1 MSVGDS
7 FRFSVAPMMDWT
19 DRHCRYFHRLMSRR
33 SLLYTEMVA
42 AAALVRGNAVWNLD
56 HHPREHPVALQ
67 LGGSDPDELRDATRM
82 GIEAGFDEINL
93 NAGCPSDRVREGC
106 FGAVLM
112 RNPGLVRRCLES
124 MIGESGD
131 IEITVKCRIGVD
143 DQDPREALP
152 RFLEA
157 TAQAGVGRVA
167 IHARKAW
174 LKGLSPKQNRNVP
187 PLDHDLVVEMKSH
200 FPEMRICV
208 NGGITDL
215 DAAERLL
222 DAGIDGVMLGRAAY
236 RAPCATL
243 LGVDRRIFGMDTAV
257 GRREV
262 ALEMLAYIRREARQ
276 GTRISQITRHMMG
289 LYSGCPGASAWR
301 QALSDSK
308 RIAREGTSYISGLI
322 GRFAEAEPDSM
333 RPA

>member
-1 MSVGDS
+1 
-7 FRFSVAPMMDWT
+7 MMDWT

-33 SLLYTEMVA
+33 SLLYTEMVSS
-42 AAALVRGNAVWNLD
+42 AALVRGNAIWNLD

-67 LGGSDPDELRDATRM
+67 LGGSDPDELRDATSM
-82 GIEAGFDEINL
+82 GIAAGFDEINL

-112 RNPGLVRRCLES
+112 CHPGLVRRCLES
-124 MIGESGD
+124 MISVAGD
-131 IEITVKCRIGVD
+131 AEITVKCRIGVD
-143 DQDPREALP
+143 DQDPEKALP

-157 TAQAGVGRVA
+157 LAQAGVGRVT

-174 LKGLSPKQNRNVP
+174 LTGLSPKQNRNVP
-187 PLDHDLVVEMKSH
+187 PLDHDLVVAMKSR

-208 NGGITDL
+208 NGGIADL

-222 DAGIDGVMLGRAAY
+222 DIGIDGVMLGRAAY

-243 LGVDRRIFGMDTAV
+243 LGVDRRIFGVDTEV
-257 GRREV
+257 SRRDV
-262 ALEMLAYIRREARQ
+262 ALEMLAYISREAGR
-276 GTRISQITRHMMG
+276 GTRINQITRHMIG
-289 LYSGCPGASAWR
+289 LYSGRRGAKAWR

-308 RIAREGTSYISGLI
+308 RIALEGTSYISQLI
-322 GRFAEAEPDSM
+322 ERLAETEPASD
-333 RPA
+333 RTA

>member
-7 FRFSVAPMMDWT
+7 FRFSVAPMMEWT

-33 SLLYTEMVA
+33 SLLYTEMVS

-67 LGGSDPDELRDATRM
+67 LGGSDPDELHDAVRM

-112 RNPGLVRRCLES
+112 CRPDVVRRCLDS
-124 MIGESGD
+124 MIRASGNV
-131 IEITVKCRIGVD
+131 EVTVKCRIGVD
-143 DQDPREALP
+143 DQNPEEALP

-157 TAQAGVGRVA
+157 VAQAGVRRVA

-174 LKGLSPKQNRNVP
+174 LKGLSPKQNRNIP
-187 PLDHDLVVEMKSH
+187 PLDHDLVVAMKTR

-208 NGGITDL
+208 NGGINDL
-215 DAAERLL
+215 DAVESFL
-222 DAGIDGVMLGRAAY
+222 DIGIDGVMLGRAAY
-236 RAPCATL
+236 RTPCATL
-243 LGVDRRIFGMDTAV
+243 LGVDRRIFGMERIV

-262 ALEMLAYIRREARQ
+262 ALEMLTYIEHEAGQ
-276 GTRISQITRHMMG
+276 GTRINQITRHMLG
-289 LYSGCPGASAWR
+289 LYSGCRGARAWR
-301 QALSDSK
+301 QALSDGN
-308 RIAREGTSYISGLI
+308 RIAREGTSCISWLI
-322 GRFAEAEPDSM
+322 GHLTEIEQESGQRA
-333 RPA
+333 

>member
-33 SLLYTEMVA
+33 SLLYTEMVSS
-42 AAALVRGNAVWNLD
+42 AALVRGNAVWNLD

-67 LGGSDPDELRDATRM
+67 LGGSDPDELREATRM
-82 GIEAGFDEINL
+82 GVEAGFDEINL

-112 RNPGLVRRCLES
+112 CHPALVRRCLES
-124 MIGESGD
+124 MISAAGNAEV
-131 IEITVKCRIGVD
+131 TVKCRIGID
-143 DQDPREALP
+143 DQDPQAALP

-157 TAQAGVGRVA
+157 LAEAGVGRVA

-174 LKGLSPKQNRNVP
+174 LTGLSPKQNRNVP
-187 PLDHDLVVEMKSH
+187 PLDHDLVVAMKSR
-200 FPEMRICV
+200 FPEMRICL
-208 NGGITDL
+208 NGGIVDL

-222 DAGIDGVMLGRAAY
+222 GIGIDGVMLGRAAY

-243 LGVDRRIFGMDTAV
+243 LDVDRRIFGMDTEV
-257 GRREV
+257 SRREV
-262 ALEMLAYIRREARQ
+262 ALEMLAYISREAGQ
-276 GTRISQITRHMMG
+276 GTRINQITRHMIG
-289 LYSGCPGASAWR
+289 LYSGRRGARAWR

-308 RIAREGTSYISGLI
+308 RIALEGTSYISQLI
-322 GRFAEAEPDSM
+322 ERLAESEPASD
-333 RPA
+333 RAA